1 MPNVP
6 VCLYER
12 RFAFINSRFAEL
24 FSSSSRS
31 MIDRQLVEA
40 KHPGIPGSP
49 GPARLQRP

>member
-1 MPNVP
+1 
-6 VCLYER
+6 
-12 RFAFINSRFAEL
+12 
-24 FSSSSRS
+24 